1 MELILQFRDLS
12 EKSESLYRKYLSER
26 NILTLTSPED
36 TTDKLHTTKV
46 KQEESL
52 EIDNYNDDYTEDFL
66 IYKTETELPVEG
78 PKEETL
84 PLADVK
90 SK

>member
-1 MELILQFRDLS
+1 MQCIKTVELILHFRDLS

-26 NILTLTSPED
+26 NILTLTLPED
-36 TTDKLHTTKV
+36 TTALV
-46 KQEESL
+46 KQEESF
-52 EIDNYNDDYTEDFL
+52 DTDDYTDDFL

-78 PKEETL
+78 PKEETP
-84 PLADVK
+84 PLTDAK